1 MDSAPEDHPVSA
13 RVLATWLSTSRAYV
27 SELEGK
33 RILARIKGRFP
44 LKSSVIAYIEHLR
57 KQRDQ
62 EQSPRSAAAAEHHRQ
77 KARLAALQIA
87 RFERQL
93 ITMEE
98 HNAIMD
104 ITMGLYHSSLG
115 QLPAIMAGSDLAAR
129 RKWEHFARETGKALA
144 DKALQLAEEAER
156 SDRCRGA

>member
-13 RVLATWLSTSRAYV
+13 RVLATWLSSSRAYV

-33 RILARIKGRFP
+33 RVLARVKGKFP
-44 LKSSVIAYIEHLR
+44 LRQSVIAYIEHLR
-57 KQRDQ
+57 KQRDGD
-62 EQSPRSAAAAEHHRQ
+62 QSPRSAAAAEHHRQ

-93 ITMEE
+93 ISMEE
-98 HNAIMD
+98 HTAIMD

-129 RKWEHFARETGKALA
+129 RKWEQFARETRKALA
-144 DKALQLAEEAER
+144 VKALELADEAER
-156 SDRCRGA
+156 NDRRRSA